1 MDESDGSFGRHIRWP
16 LEVSFIILNG
26 FFSSWPERYPGLF
39 QEAFSRKEG
48 YRYGRRTGE
57 MV

>member
-1 MDESDGSFGRHIRWP
+1 MDESDGSFGRHVRWP
-16 LEVSFIILNG
+16 LGVLFIILNG
-26 FFSSWPERYPGLF
+26 LFCWPERYPGLF

>member
-16 LEVSFIILNG
+16 LGVLFIILNG
-26 FFSSWPERYPGLF
+26 PFCWPERYPGLF
-39 QEAFSRKEG
+39 QEAFSKKEG